1 MRLFCFHHAGS
12 SALMYN
18 QLKINGMVIHPIQL
32 NGRDNNKKP
41 YFNSCIEAADSI
53 YTEIEPYLSEPYMFF
68 AHSMGTWI
76 AYSVLS
82 KIIKMNQSQ
91 PIKFIISAFCHPF
104 IKTDNAPW
112 IPNTKLDDND
122 FKEEVKR
129 WGANKQLLEERY
141 WSIFKDRLR
150 ADFSLFDTDQ
160 SFDKVKAS
168 CKILAILPTNDP
180 RIKEH
185 MMLGW
190 ADLTN
195 DFEIQKIEGDH
206 FYLVN
211 DINIIQK
218 FICKKILCLHGHQT
232 NSNIMRKQLET
243 HINLMPYNEFNII
256 DAPNSSN
263 GKTYPEIK
271 IFFST
276 EKIFYEWYNYDPIN
290 DISNGLDNSM
300 KLLEEIVSN
309 YDVVIGFSQGAS
321 MVSMLAEKGLV
332 KKAILICHGR
342 YLSKIPIKT
351 ESLHLIG
358 LKDEY
363 IKCGTNALELYSNK
377 EVHYFDD
384 IHKIPS
390 DNVSVGKIERFI
402 MV

>member
-18 QLKINGMVIHPIQL
+18 QLKINGMIIHPIQL

-53 YTEIEPYLSEPYMFF
+53 YEEIEPYLSEPYMFF

-76 AYSVLS
+76 AYAVLC

-104 IKTDNAPW
+104 IKIDDAPW
-112 IPNTKLDDND
+112 IPNTELDDND

-129 WGANKQLLEERY
+129 WGANKQLLDEPY
-141 WSIFKDRLR
+141 WSIFKNRLR

-160 SFDKVKAS
+160 SFDKVKAN
-168 CKILAILPTNDP
+168 CKFLAILPTNDP

-185 MMLGW
+185 MMIGW

-211 DINIIQK
+211 DINIIKK
-218 FICKKILCLHGHQT
+218 FICKKILCLHGHMT

-243 HINLMPYNEFNII
+243 HINLMPYNEFNIMN
-256 DAPNSSN
+256 APNSSN

-271 IFFST
+271 IFFNT

-300 KLLEEIVSN
+300 KLLEENVSN
-309 YDVVIGFSQGAS
+309 YDIVIGFSQGAS

-342 YLSKIPIKT
+342 YLPKIPIKT
-351 ESLHLIG
+351 KSLHLIG
-358 LKDEY
+358 SKDEY
-363 IKCGTNALELYSNK
+363 MQYGTNALELYSNK
-377 EVHYFDD
+377 DVHYFDD

-402 MV
+402 ME